1 MVIVPERELPGRVC
15 KLQVNLAVRE
25 LYIGDKPH
33 RWGVPKIRTDCH
45 GIAEAAIERVV
56 GGEIDAVVAL
66 DGYAKDGLVV
76 LLVDFAVAGE
86 GKRRVA
92 D

>member
-1 MVIVPERELPGRVC
+1 MDFSRKDV
-15 KLQVNLAVRE
+15 KFM
-25 LYIGDKPH
+25 K
-33 RWGVPKIRTDCH
+33 
-45 GIAEAAIERVV
+45 AALKQAQKAKSEK